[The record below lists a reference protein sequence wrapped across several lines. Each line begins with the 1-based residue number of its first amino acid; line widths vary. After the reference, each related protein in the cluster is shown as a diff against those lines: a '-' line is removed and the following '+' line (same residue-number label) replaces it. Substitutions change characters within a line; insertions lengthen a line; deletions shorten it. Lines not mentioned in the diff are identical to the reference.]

1 MMMKMKRLPV
11 AALAVLLVAP
21 SFLVDAAP
29 QTIAAQAASTTQTE
43 GELASKEEVI
53 YANLLA
59 DGSLDQMYIVNTL
72 NVSKAGTIMDYG
84 NYNSLKNLTDLTELE
99 QMEDHVQVEAE
110 KGPFYYQG
118 NVDGTMQL
126 PWDITVTYF
135 LDGKEVSPDE
145 LAGADGSLEINIETQ
160 ANDDVAPAFFENY
173 LLQISMLLEEGVYSN
188 IETEEGMIA
197 NAGKNKQVTFT
208 VMPEQEEELSLSADV
223 VDFESDGIEI
233 AAVPSTMS
241 IDSPDIEEIT
251 SEFNSLSDAIKEI
264 DNGVGELKNGISEL
278 NSGVA
283 SLYDGSG
290 QFRNGMSELAGS
302 SGELINGSKA
312 IDQALSEISRSLQV
326 TDNMDLGDLNSL
338 PQGLTQIAE
347 GLHETSVGLST
358 LRENYTLA
366 YGSLDEAMTA
376 IPDHQISESDI
387 QSLYE
392 SGADPAVVE
401 KLVDTYAAAQ
411 KAKGTYTAV
420 GAAFAAVD
428 STLNEV
434 SSATKEMGDTLKSIA
449 NGLSSSLANMDS
461 MDSLTQLQQGLAE
474 LSANYSEFHS
484 GLVSYTN
491 GVGELSSSYNEIHS
505 GIGELSGGT
514 TELENGT
521 GELRSGTTKL
531 YDATSNLPEQMQEE
545 IDAMISEYDKS
556 DFEAVSF
563 VSDKNENVNTV
574 QFVIK
579 TEAIKKEEQ
588 EVTEDAEEKEENF
601 WTRLMDLFRRG

>member
-1 MMMKMKRLPV
+1 MMKMKRLPV
-11 AALAVLLVAP
+11 AVLAVLLVAP
-21 SFLVDAAP
+21 SFLVDVAP

-72 NVSKAGTIMDYG
+72 NVTEAGTIIDYG
-84 NYNSLKNLTDLTELE
+84 TYDNLKNLTDLTELK
-99 QMEDHVQVEAE
+99 QMDEYVQVEAE

-118 NVDGTMQL
+118 NVNTLEL
-126 PWDITVTYF
+126 PWKIKITYV

-145 LAGADGSLEINIETQ
+145 LAGADGHLDINIETQ
-160 ANDDVAPAFFENY
+160 VNDAVDPAFFENY
-173 LLQISMLLEEGVYSN
+173 LLQVSMLLEQDVYNN
-188 IETEEGMIA
+188 IQAEEGMIA

-208 VMPEQEEELSLSADV
+208 VMPEQEEVLTLTADV

-241 IDSPDIEEIT
+241 IDPPDIEEIT
-251 SEFNSLSDAIKEI
+251 SEFNSLSNAIKEI

-278 NSGVA
+278 NSGVT

-302 SGELINGSKA
+302 SSELVNGSKA

-347 GLHETSVGLST
+347 GLHETSAGLST

-366 YGSLDEAMTA
+366 YGSLDEAMRA
-376 IPDHQISESDI
+376 IPDHQIRESDI

-401 KLVDTYAAAQ
+401 KLVDSYAAAQ

-420 GAAFAAVD
+420 GEAFAAVD
-428 STLNEV
+428 STLHEV
-434 SSATKEMGDTLKSIA
+434 RSATKEMGDTLTSIA

-521 GELRSGTTKL
+521 SELRSGTTKL

-563 VSDKNENVNTV
+563 VSDKNDNVNTV

-588 EVTEDAEEKEENF
+588 EVTVDVEEKEENF
-601 WTRLMDLFRRG
+601 WTRLMDLFRRK

>member
-29 QTIAAQAASTTQTE
+29 KTIAAQAASTTQTE

-110 KGPFYYQG
+110 EGPFYYQG
-118 NVDGTMQL
+118 NVDGAMQL
-126 PWDITVTYF
+126 PWNITVTYF
-135 LDGKEVSPDE
+135 LDGKEVSPKE

-160 ANDDVAPAFFENY
+160 ANDEVDPAFFENY
-173 LLQISMLLEEGVYSN
+173 LLQISMLLEEGVYRN

-278 NSGVA
+278 NRGVA

-290 QFRNGMSELAGS
+290 QFRNGMSQLSGS
-302 SGELINGSKA
+302 SGELVNGSKA

-338 PQGLTQIAE
+338 PQGLTQIAD
-347 GLHETSVGLST
+347 GLHETSVGLSA

-366 YGSLDEAMTA
+366 YGSLDEAMRA

-401 KLVDTYAAAQ
+401 KLVDTYGAAQ

-420 GAAFAAVD
+420 SAAIAAVD
-428 STLNEV
+428 STLDEV

-449 NGLSSSLANMDS
+449 NGLSSSLASMDS

-521 GELRSGTTKL
+521 SELRSGTTKL

-579 TEAIKKEEQ
+579 TEAIKKDEQ
-588 EVTEDAEEKEENF
+588 EVTEDVEEKEENF